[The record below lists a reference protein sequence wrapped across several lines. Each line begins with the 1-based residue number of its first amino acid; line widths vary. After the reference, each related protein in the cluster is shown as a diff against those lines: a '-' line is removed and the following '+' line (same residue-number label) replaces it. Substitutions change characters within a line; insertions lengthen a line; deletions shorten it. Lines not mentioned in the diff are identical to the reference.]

1 MVGNSLE
8 DLHELLEAWKMK
20 DDIQFGWKLD
30 SVMNKREIVEKEI
43 SKREICGKWFA
54 SSLAR
59 NKKQKC

>member
-1 MVGNSLE
+1 
-8 DLHELLEAWKMK
+8 MK

-30 SVMNKREIVEKEI
+30 SVLNKREIVEKEI